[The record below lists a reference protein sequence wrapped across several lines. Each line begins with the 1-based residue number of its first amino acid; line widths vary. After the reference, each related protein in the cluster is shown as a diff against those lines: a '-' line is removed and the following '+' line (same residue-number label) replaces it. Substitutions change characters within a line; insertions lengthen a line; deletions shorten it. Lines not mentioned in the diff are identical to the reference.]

1 MLCEKCNTNPAT
13 IHYTKVIGG
22 DKTEYH
28 LCTKCAREVTEGSG
42 YGRILPEDNEISKLL
57 SWVFGGAVG
66 NDEEQEDSAYE
77 ITCPCCGMTYG
88 DFVKQSRFG
97 CHDCYDVFGLLIS
110 DKIKKIH
117 GSDTHVGKKPK
128 QMKYDRME
136 ITEENIT
143 AEDRINILRKK
154 LKEAVLMED
163 FEEAARL
170 RDEINALKEDGGK
183 VHE

>member
-1 MLCEKCNTNPAT
+1 
-13 IHYTKVIGG
+13 
-22 DKTEYH
+22 
-28 LCTKCAREVTEGSG
+28 
-42 YGRILPEDNEISKLL
+42 
-57 SWVFGGAVG
+57 
-66 NDEEQEDSAYE
+66 
-77 ITCPCCGMTYG
+77 MTYG